1 MWERRKALAG
11 LRFELGGEDRTGAD
25 ARLTQALIEAELR
38 VGLLSRAA
46 FHGQADITSLLE
58 VRLLT
63 KLTLLLRSPLPY
75 CLCSWTAV
83 RWSRLLR
90 DPAKGH

>member
-1 MWERRKALAG
+1 MASLWERRKALAG

-25 ARLTQALIEAELR
+25 ARLTQALIERELR

-58 VRLLT
+58 ARLLT
-63 KLTLLLRSPLPY
+63 GLTLLLRNPLSH
-75 CLCSWTAV
+75 CHSKWTLLLNALNV
-83 RWSRLLR
+83 RET
-90 DPAKGH
+90 